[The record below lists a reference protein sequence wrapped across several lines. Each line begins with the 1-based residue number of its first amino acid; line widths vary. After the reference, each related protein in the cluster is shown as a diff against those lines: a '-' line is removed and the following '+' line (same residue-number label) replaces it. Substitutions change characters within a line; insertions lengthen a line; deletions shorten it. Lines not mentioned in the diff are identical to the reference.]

1 MNYLKV
7 EGTSLIRHKNS
18 GALINQ
24 DKNGLEEYLA
34 KRKAMESQ
42 REEINKVK
50 NEVKEIKNDL
60 TEIKNLMLK
69 LLEKGQNG

>member
-7 EGTSLIRHKNS
+7 EGTSLIRHKKS

-24 DKNGLEEYLA
+24 DKNGLDEYMA
-34 KRKAMESQ
+34 KRKAMELQ
-42 REEINKVK
+42 REEINKIKV
-50 NEVKEIKNDL
+50 EVKEIKNDL

>member
-7 EGTSLIRHKNS
+7 EGTKLIRHKNS

-24 DKNGLEEYLA
+24 DKNGLDEYLA
-34 KRKAMESQ
+34 KRRVMESQ
-42 REEINKVK
+42 KEEINKVK
-50 NEVKEIKNDL
+50 LEIKEIKNDL

-69 LLEKGQNG
+69 LLEKG

>member
-7 EGTSLIRHKNS
+7 EGTKLIRDSKT

-24 DKNGLEEYLA
+24 DKNGLDDYLA
-34 KRKAMESQ
+34 KRRAMESQ
-42 REEINKVK
+42 REDINKVK

-60 TEIKNLMLK
+60 TEIKHLMLK